1 MISIGT
7 FLYGPELQ
15 ESLISHR
22 LTHASKAL
30 IKIRGP
36 LILGEQPV
44 LNVVFVLAGTLG
56 SPSFLGIMYGKYSK
70 KDQALAIQV
79 AVPDTVTRSENPDH
93 FIIDSIRGA
102 NAMAFEFFR
111 QKGLHY
117 ALSEAEDITSE
128 LNQQLTLA

>member
-1 MISIGT
+1 
-7 FLYGPELQ
+7 
-15 ESLISHR
+15 
-22 LTHASKAL
+22 
-30 IKIRGP
+30 
-36 LILGEQPV
+36 
-44 LNVVFVLAGTLG
+44 
-56 SPSFLGIMYGKYSK
+56 MYGKYSK